1 MSIRTVSTRTA
12 YENPWFSVR
21 DDEVELAD
29 GSRRTFSV
37 VDREDFAVVIPV
49 DDGGFHLVE
58 QYRYATERRSWE
70 FPSGSFPPG
79 ASGTPEEMARAELRE
94 ETGFTAG
101 RLERLGHLHAANG
114 TMRQGFD
121 VFLATDLTPGPTDRE
136 TTEQDMRQEWFSRAD
151 LDRMIADGTLTCG
164 NTLAAYSL
172 LRVLSDAER
181 PDIRLA

>member
-37 VDREDFAVVIPV
+37 VDREDFALVMPYER
-49 DDGGFHLVE
+49 GGFHLVE
-58 QYRYATERRSWE
+58 QYRYATEQRSWE

-79 ASGTPEEMARAELRE
+79 VNGTSEEMARAELRE

-121 VFLATDLTPGPTDRE
+121 VFLATELTPGPTARE
-136 TTEQDMRQEWFSRAD
+136 HTEQDMRQEWFAREQ
-151 LDRMIADGTLTCG
+151 LERMIADGTLTCG

-172 LRVLSDAER
+172 FRIVADA
-181 PDIRLA
+181 